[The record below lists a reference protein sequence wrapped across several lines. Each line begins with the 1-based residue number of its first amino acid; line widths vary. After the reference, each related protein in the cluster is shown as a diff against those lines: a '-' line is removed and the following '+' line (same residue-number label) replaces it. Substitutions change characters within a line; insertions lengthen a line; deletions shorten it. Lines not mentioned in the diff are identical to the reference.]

1 MEIGLVFFPKIWHY
15 CISGILREIMSDS
28 ETVKITI
35 KFFAGLREYG
45 PVKEEIEIPTTSDLS
60 YIIEK
65 YNIPM
70 SKKKIIILINGIP
83 QDNKDFKFKDGDIV
97 AIFPPIAG
105 G

>member
-1 MEIGLVFFPKIWHY
+1 
-15 CISGILREIMSDS
+15 MSDS
-28 ETVKITI
+28 KTIKITI

-45 PVKEEIEIPTTSDLS
+45 PVKEEIEIPTTADLS
-60 YIIEK
+60 YIIER

-83 QDNKDFKFKDGDIV
+83 QHNKEFKFKDGDIV